1 MTRLSDRGYLSTR
14 SLSYTFTGTAT
25 QLDAALPITH
35 ALGSVANSLELWVEQ
50 TAGVWEKHDPS
61 AYIFSSAT
69 QLVTSGGPTL
79 ASVVGGS
86 TNVRLVASSGAVAV
100 SVQEATATQAGI
112 VSTTT
117 QTFAGDKTFL
127 GALTLGPPVVGGV
140 NGVAHL
146 VRTGDQGTTFN
157 VSSANAGT
165 IQFANAAVSAASPL
179 IAGTTNDAGN
189 AHGLFIGA
197 FTNDGTTGGDMC
209 FDVRENDNTDFATTA
224 NNAFVWRRFGNT
236 LMSTTRAGSVTLG
249 PSGLESSTEHHVNG
263 VFEMISGSV
272 SVANNTTTTLFSLNQ
287 TIFRNR
293 MVYITVWDIGAR
305 LGGGATIYCTYD
317 GGTYIHY
324 SFTQTAT
331 GASTSTI
338 SFSSPN
344 IRFLHTQGTTRTIYY
359 RCFCM

>member
-1 MTRLSDRGYLSTR
+1 
-14 SLSYTFTGTAT
+14 
-25 QLDAALPITH
+25 
-35 ALGSVANSLELWVEQ
+35 
-50 TAGVWEKHDPS
+50 
-61 AYIFSSAT
+61 
-69 QLVTSGGPTL
+69 
-79 ASVVGGS
+79 
-86 TNVRLVASSGAVAV
+86 
-100 SVQEATATQAGI
+100 
-112 VSTTT
+112 
-117 QTFAGDKTFL
+117 
-127 GALTLGPPVVGGV
+127 
-140 NGVAHL
+140 
-146 VRTGDQGTTFN
+146 
-157 VSSANAGT
+157 
-165 IQFANAAVSAASPL
+165 
-179 IAGTTNDAGN
+179 
-189 AHGLFIGA
+189 
-197 FTNDGTTGGDMC
+197 MC

-224 NNAFVWRRFGNT
+224 NNAFVWRRFGNA

-249 PSGLESSTEHHVNG
+249 SSSLESSTEHHVNG

-293 MVYITVWDIGAR
+293 MVYITVWDTGAR

-317 GGTYIHY
+317 GSTYIHY